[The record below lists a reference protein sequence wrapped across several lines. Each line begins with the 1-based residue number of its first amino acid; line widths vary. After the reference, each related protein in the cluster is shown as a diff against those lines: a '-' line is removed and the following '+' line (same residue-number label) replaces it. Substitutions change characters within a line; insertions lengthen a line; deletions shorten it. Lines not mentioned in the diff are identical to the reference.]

1 LKSNLKSKATWTAV
15 ALLVGCVALADD
27 KVLSLEK
34 HYEAARAALVK
45 SDPSKAKRELMLSLQ
60 DNPLNSEAHFLL
72 ASLLARDGDLDQAAV
87 GYQETVK
94 LAPNHAVAR
103 YNLGTI
109 MLVRGEPVLAARQFE
124 NALGVRPDHVPTYNN
139 LAKAY
144 FLTGLP
150 ELALASYNSALRLDP
165 SNAIAQK
172 GLAVLTAAASAP
184 NRAGGY
190 DAVPKP
196 PITDALPA
204 AAAVGADQP
213 PVPAAVPALA
223 GAERTDAGAA
233 EVLALRE
240 LIRDLPHVMVEERG
254 GRLTLSGWTS
264 STNQQKLLQRIIAGR
279 TDILDLTSDDVGDPH
294 RLLEVDTIILT
305 VLGIDSLSVGKDF
318 LRNVTLN
325 ASVADAATAGFGWL
339 YSAAIS
345 YQVNIANATQERVA
359 FLARP
364 HLTTL
369 SGTPATFIAGGDTV
383 YKVTGNVG
391 GDIKVLPFGTSLDI
405 TPTLLR
411 SQDADGTP
419 RVHVVVKAGRRS
431 ILALQSP
438 EAKATGD
445 TVYDNVSVT
454 SEAVLNLN
462 QTLILTGLSQRERRE
477 SRSGVPGLKSV
488 PIIKYFFSENSTV
501 TSDVAIIILLTPRD
515 PAYWDQQ
522 NEQALAK
529 FVEKRRAYVQA
540 AAGTAADLQRF
551 KERYPDWNQ
560 LAPNRFATH
569 FFLMDNS
576 EVYRRA
582 SGIDLASENLEFDL
596 LGKMPK
602 SKAKL

>member
-1 LKSNLKSKATWTAV
+1 
-15 ALLVGCVALADD
+15 
-27 KVLSLEK
+27 
-34 HYEAARAALVK
+34 
-45 SDPSKAKRELMLSLQ
+45 
-60 DNPLNSEAHFLL
+60 
-72 ASLLARDGDLDQAAV
+72 
-87 GYQETVK
+87 
-94 LAPNHAVAR
+94 
-103 YNLGTI
+103 
-109 MLVRGEPVLAARQFE
+109 
-124 NALGVRPDHVPTYNN
+124 
-139 LAKAY
+139 
-144 FLTGLP
+144 
-150 ELALASYNSALRLDP
+150 
-165 SNAIAQK
+165 
-172 GLAVLTAAASAP
+172 
-184 NRAGGY
+184 
-190 DAVPKP
+190 
-196 PITDALPA
+196 
-204 AAAVGADQP
+204 
-213 PVPAAVPALA
+213 
-223 GAERTDAGAA
+223 
-233 EVLALRE
+233 
-240 LIRDLPHVMVEERG
+240 
-254 GRLTLSGWTS
+254 
-264 STNQQKLLQRIIAGR
+264 
-279 TDILDLTSDDVGDPH
+279 
-294 RLLEVDTIILT
+294 LLEVDAILLT
-305 VLGIDSLSVGKDF
+305 VLGIDSQSVGHDF
-318 LRNVTLN
+318 LRNVQVN

-383 YKVTGNVG
+383 YKVSGTTS

-419 RVHVVVKAGRRS
+419 RVRVVVKAGRRS

-445 TVYDNVSVT
+445 TVYENVTVT

-477 SRSGVPGLKSV
+477 SRSGFPGLKSI
-488 PIIKYFFSENSTV
+488 PIIKYLFSENTTI
-501 TSDVAIIILLTPRD
+501 TSDLAIIILLTPRD

-540 AAGTAADLQRF
+540 AAGTAEDMQRF

-560 LAPNRFATH
+560 LAPNRFGTH

-582 SGIDLASENLEFDL
+582 SGIDLANENLEFDL